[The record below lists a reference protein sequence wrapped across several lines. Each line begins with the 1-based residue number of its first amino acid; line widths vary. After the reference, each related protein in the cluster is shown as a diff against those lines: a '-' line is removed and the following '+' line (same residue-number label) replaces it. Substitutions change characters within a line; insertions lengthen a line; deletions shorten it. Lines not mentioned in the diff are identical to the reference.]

1 MFDASLTRRATACR
15 KHRLPGPFRTRDGAS
30 SPPGGL
36 EGWCAKYDRV
46 GWYPKGSQP
55 LALDRAL
62 VSLVIIECY
71 YPSERVPKNM
81 QNSGASC
88 TSTSS
93 FRRTERMISQSYNG
107 ALQHIL
113 VASNP
118 LFLEKLP
125 VLTGKTL
132 SGCWQGLIANM

>member
-1 MFDASLTRRATACR
+1 MFGASLARRVTACR
-15 KHRLPGPFRTRDGAS
+15 KRRLPGVFCTCDGAS

-36 EGWCAKYDRV
+36 EGWCAEYDRA

-55 LALDRAL
+55 LLLDRAWA
-62 VSLVIIECY
+62 SLAIIECY
-71 YPSERVPKNM
+71 HPNKRVPKNTH
-81 QNSGASC
+81 NSGASC
-88 TSTSS
+88 TSTSL
-93 FRRTERMISQSYNG
+93 FRRTERISSQSYNG

-125 VLTGKTL
+125 VLIGKTL
-132 SGCWQGLIANM
+132 SGCWQGLIAHM